1 MVDTIIEYSEAILLE
16 MNRAV
21 SMHSD
26 DIKLEAH
33 NLELMDKMLVNA
45 EDFATRHGMKWA
57 PKSAQWYSHGWGM

>member
-1 MVDTIIEYSEAILLE
+1 MMDTIIEYSEAILLE

-26 DIKLEAH
+26 DIKLQAH

-45 EDFATRHGMKWA
+45 EDFATTHGMKWA
-57 PKSAQWYSHGWGM
+57 PKSAQ